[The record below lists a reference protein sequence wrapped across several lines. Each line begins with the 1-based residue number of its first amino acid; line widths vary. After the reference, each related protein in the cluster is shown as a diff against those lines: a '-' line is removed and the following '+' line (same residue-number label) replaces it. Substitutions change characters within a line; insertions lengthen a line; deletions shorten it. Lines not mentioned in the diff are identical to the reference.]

1 LKHNSRP
8 NLTTPPIQ
16 ASLTEGWHI
25 QAHWLYNCF
34 HPKYPQVLGGYLIF
48 LMTSSSSFWKK
59 LEIEVPLVFFES
71 FQNQRTFISDFS
83 KVLKTRDG
91 FHDVNRKELAGLQRV
106 IWPLLRFFEN
116 CFYI

>member
-1 LKHNSRP
+1 MHIVYVGCLHFFLLKHNSRP

-59 LEIEVPLVFFES
+59 LKNQSTFGCFLKVFRIKEPS
-71 FQNQRTFISDFS
+71 FLISQKSS
-83 KVLKTRDG
+83 KHEMVSMM
-91 FHDVNRKELAGLQRV
+91 
-106 IWPLLRFFEN
+106 
-116 CFYI
+116 